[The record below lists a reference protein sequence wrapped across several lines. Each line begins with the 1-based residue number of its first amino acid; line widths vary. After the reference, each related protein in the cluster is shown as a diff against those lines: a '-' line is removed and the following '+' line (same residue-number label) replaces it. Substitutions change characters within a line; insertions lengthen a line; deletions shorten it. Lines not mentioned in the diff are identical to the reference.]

1 MKLTGDDDTDQTWF
15 QKKNCLQKLEEL
27 EKLMFQPTLDIIM
40 NRKCGEVVLD
50 DELIGSRACDVNQAR
65 QTHSLRK
72 AGKDGVV
79 ADCFA
84 CAHTGNMFEQ
94 NKPCYIHNNIT
105 NLPG

>member
-1 MKLTGDDDTDQTWF
+1 
-15 QKKNCLQKLEEL
+15 
-27 EKLMFQPTLDIIM
+27 MFQPTLHIVM

-50 DELIGSRACDVNQAR
+50 DELIGSRARGVNQAR

-84 CAHTGNMFEQ
+84 CAHTGIMLGMRLPVVGESDQ
-94 NKPCYIHNNIT
+94 NIILELCKR
-105 NLPG
+105 LPFYRHKIMMYV

>member
-1 MKLTGDDDTDQTWF
+1 
-15 QKKNCLQKLEEL
+15 
-27 EKLMFQPTLDIIM
+27 M

-50 DELIGSRACDVNQAR
+50 DELIGSCSRDVNQAR

-84 CAHTGNMFEQ
+84 CAHTNYARNE
-94 NKPCYIHNNIT
+94 IT
-105 NLPG
+105 CHWRVRPE